1 MNNIF
6 WDTNI
11 CIDFLTNREPWREY
25 AAQIFDMAIDQK
37 INLYCSVLSLA
48 TVSYYMEHHYTSEE
62 IFEKID
68 DFISICTPA
77 TVDINIAKAAL
88 SSSFKDFE
96 DAMQYYSALSENCDT
111 IITRNKKDFAQST
124 IQALEPQEFL
134 DMINTVLK

>member
-1 MNNIF
+1 
-6 WDTNI
+6 
-11 CIDFLTNREPWREY
+11 
-25 AAQIFDMAIDQK
+25 
-37 INLYCSVLSLA
+37 
-48 TVSYYMEHHYTSEE
+48 MEHHYTSEE

-96 DAMQYYSALSENCDT
+96 DALQYYSALSENCDI

-124 IQALEPQEFL
+124 IQVLEPQEFL
-134 DMINTVLK
+134 NMINTVLK